1 MSKKS
6 ENTKLETLFQ
16 IYKDPE
22 RKSIYRI
29 IKELFELTIF
39 YKTIPRHYLTKY
51 LFKADKTNIKDYF
64 PKKILQ
70 NIKPYF
76 NNQAVVHVV
85 ENKLY
90 FDFYYSQFNIRL
102 PEILMYNHKK
112 MFVFGSLSVMIHN
125 EIDFKNLLEN
135 VFEKNPLMSSLFIKK
150 TYESFGGDNIYKL
163 NKSQL
168 TSNLEWI
175 KELYFE
181 VIEEGFLF
189 QETVKQHSELN
200 RLNPSCLN
208 TIRFDT
214 FIDIHNNIEII
225 SGYIRMSINNSHVDN
240 ASSGGYA
247 VGIDIES
254 GVLKKEGYPKK
265 LTDGVKLL
273 TSHPITNVVFE
284 DFSIPYFNEAKE
296 LVIRSS
302 SFMPG
307 LRLVGWDVAI
317 GESGPVLIEGNSNYG
332 MDGNDKTMGGYGS
345 SAVFRKI
352 LSELPKLKN
361 KIALSQS

>member
-1 MSKKS
+1 M
-6 ENTKLETLFQ
+6 
-16 IYKDPE
+16 
-22 RKSIYRI
+22 
-29 IKELFELTIF
+29 
-39 YKTIPRHYLTKY
+39 
-51 LFKADKTNIKDYF
+51 
-64 PKKILQ
+64 
-70 NIKPYF
+70 
-76 NNQAVVHVV
+76 
-85 ENKLY
+85 
-90 FDFYYSQFNIRL
+90 
-102 PEILMYNHKK
+102 
-112 MFVFGSLSVMIHN
+112 
-125 EIDFKNLLEN
+125 
-135 VFEKNPLMSSLFIKK
+135 
-150 TYESFGGDNIYKL
+150 
-163 NKSQL
+163 
-168 TSNLEWI
+168 
-175 KELYFE
+175 ELYFE

-332 MDGNDKTMGGYGS
+332 MGGNELTMGGYRS

-352 LSELPKLKN
+352 LSEIK
-361 KIALSQS
+361 